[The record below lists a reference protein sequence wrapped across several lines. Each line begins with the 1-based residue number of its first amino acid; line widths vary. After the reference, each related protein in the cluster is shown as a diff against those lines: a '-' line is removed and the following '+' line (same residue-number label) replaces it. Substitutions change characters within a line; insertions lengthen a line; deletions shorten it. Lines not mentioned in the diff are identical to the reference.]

1 MRINGPLF
9 SYFRRPIQNLQPQ
22 AQWTVLD
29 AWHYLISDDAAE
41 ATRQLRALKD
51 QKERQAFKAGHF
63 DYATFSGTFK
73 LRGKTGLI
81 RHSGLICLD
90 FDHVA
95 RRQEL
100 RYRLLKDEYFETML
114 LFRSPGGDGLKWVI
128 PIDLGEKT
136 QESYFDALWWYCRKT
151 YGVDPDRQC
160 RDVGRACYLPYD
172 PEAYINP
179 AWR

>member
-1 MRINGPLF
+1 MRISNSLF

-22 AQWTVLD
+22 AQWTILD
-29 AWHYLISDDAAE
+29 AWHYIIGGDAAE
-41 ATRQLRALKD
+41 ATRQLRTIQD
-51 QKERQAFKAGHF
+51 SKERQAFKAGHF

-73 LRGKTGLI
+73 QRGKDGLI

-100 RYRLLKDEYFETML
+100 RDRLLKDEYFETML

-128 PIDLGEKT
+128 AIDLGGET
-136 QESYFDALWWYCRKT
+136 QETFFDALWWYCRKT
-151 YGVDPDRQC
+151 YGIEPDRHC
-160 RDVGRACYLPYD
+160 RDVGRACFLPYD

-179 AWR
+179 VWR